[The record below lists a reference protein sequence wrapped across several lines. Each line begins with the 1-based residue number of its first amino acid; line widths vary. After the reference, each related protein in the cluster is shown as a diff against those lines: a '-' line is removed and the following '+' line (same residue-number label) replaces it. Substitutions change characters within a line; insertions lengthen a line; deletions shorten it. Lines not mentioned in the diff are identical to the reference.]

1 MMNFIF
7 DNPQLSNLSSV
18 EKMKYKLSFFIF
30 LLSLITCF
38 ITFNI
43 HLHQTFSNITDLV
56 GSSSLFLVTL
66 LIMIQLYRKPQN
78 TEKFICGFLIIA
90 QLNFVI
96 VTLFHIIRVSNLED
110 LNLVG
115 VLPPFT
121 VMSVLW
127 ITTCA
132 VFFPVNRVF
141 FVTTCGSA
149 AFCLPLVIYFLF
161 HPSEI
166 QTARGLDLFVSLSFG
181 VLGQMGITK
190 FYTSLQIQ
198 INRLNEERIE
208 YYSKVIEEQEIRHQA
223 MEEAFSQF
231 HNGPLQ
237 NLAILIR
244 GIEQKKI
251 NSEEVIDKLNSLNQE
266 IRGVGE
272 YLTSNNAIS
281 LTQSV
286 EGTWLN
292 DWQSNLRLGS
302 GQNVNLNLPLQKLLY
317 MVFSETIDRDLPHF
331 QNIKIKV
338 RSFDSVDNEFL
349 TVEKKQN
356 ICLWLEEVL
365 CNVGKHAVNSTRIKV
380 IGVYQDDRYTL
391 TVQDNGVGLN
401 SSVLSGR
408 GIKQN
413 QLLAE
418 KLQGTFTIQNTTKG
432 GVKCEL
438 ITPIVM

>member
-1 MMNFIF
+1 M
-7 DNPQLSNLSSV
+7 
-18 EKMKYKLSFFIF
+18 
-30 LLSLITCF
+30 
-38 ITFNI
+38 
-43 HLHQTFSNITDLV
+43 
-56 GSSSLFLVTL
+56 
-66 LIMIQLYRKPQN
+66 
-78 TEKFICGFLIIA
+78 
-90 QLNFVI
+90 
-96 VTLFHIIRVSNLED
+96 
-110 LNLVG
+110 
-115 VLPPFT
+115 
-121 VMSVLW
+121 
-127 ITTCA
+127 
-132 VFFPVNRVF
+132 
-141 FVTTCGSA
+141 
-149 AFCLPLVIYFLF
+149 VIYFLF